1 MKPKDSKITKGH
13 LIADLKYLAEKHG
26 DISRDFYRVHGAFGR
41 VQFGRDAW
49 TDEFP
54 KWEQFKT
61 AAGIV
66 TSAPTPLEVP
76 LTAEHRVEII
86 REKEQTKREAR
97 KQDLKFVLQEN
108 EELRAKIKAL
118 SALNE
123 STPQAFHIDPYLPSD
138 ESESCAVLMCSDWHN
153 EEEVDPQKV
162 NGVNKY
168 NLDIF
173 ADRAKKLFQRTARMW
188 EISNRDTRIPNM
200 IVCLGGD
207 FLSGNIHDD
216 ITENNLAGMNDAILN
231 AHDKIIGGLDYLL
244 ENTDIEQFTVPCHS
258 GNHGRLTKEQ
268 RIATEAQNS
277 IEYTMY
283 QFLRR
288 HYRNEPRIRFQISES
303 YLSHVVLWDSYTIR
317 FHHGHNIRYGGGVG
331 GIYIPVNKKINEWNK
346 TRIKN
351 DRGQYIPPVSLD
363 VFGHFH
369 TYIDAG
375 NFVANGSLIGYNAF
389 AQAIGASVEQP
400 QQAFFLVNKRWNAKT
415 MATPIFVD

>member
-1 MKPKDSKITKGH
+1 MKKPNTKVTKGH
-13 LIADLKYLAEKHG
+13 LIADLKFLAEKHG
-26 DISRDFYRVHGAFGR
+26 DITRDFYRVHGAFGR
-41 VQFGRDAW
+41 DAW
-49 TDEFP
+49 TAEFP
-54 KWEQFKT
+54 KWDDFKA

-244 ENTDIEQFTVPCHS
+244 ENTAIEQFTVPCHS

-331 GIYIPVNKKINEWNK
+331 GIYVPVNKKINEWNK